1 MSLCRILV
9 YHCRMRTSLLV
20 KIFCVNETAKS
31 ELRESSG
38 KFVNLAIYENSIA
51 AVHLVYDEMSC
62 IGAILVFY
70 AVIFSKR

>member
-1 MSLCRILV
+1 
-9 YHCRMRTSLLV
+9 MRTSLLV

-51 AVHLVYDEMSC
+51 AVHLVYDEMSRS
-62 IGAILVFY
+62 GAIRVY
-70 AVIFSKR
+70 FSKRLKDASFQP